1 MTQAPGGDGVAHE
14 HRDGDDAPE
23 SHAAE
28 TAAGETREAVAGK
41 AGEAGPESAAGEP
54 CETGPESA
62 AGKRREAAPGAKPEA
77 GPEVASGVAP
87 EEAPEAGAGREAT
100 PGAASVA
107 GAGSGAAPDKPDA
120 LDERDELSGQ
130 RMVKIEHGPGAG
142 DDELALRR
150 LFQNTV
156 GDLEPARG
164 SLEHLRRAVPARRAR
179 KRQAVVGAAAAAVLI
194 GTAVPAFVHVAAS
207 GGLSAANPV
216 NAGHGEQAQGGTG
229 TETGIEGGH
238 SSTAPASSVSPSP
251 GDGDGTSGKP
261 ERPGGGASGD
271 GPRATLGGD
280 PGSTPRCTPGQL
292 GVGAA
297 QAGGTEADGKVYGTF
312 RIANVSGQDCLVD
325 GAGLVGFEARGAADP
340 GRISVARHTSGDE
353 GGGLPD
359 PSQEASSLVL
369 KPSGSYE
376 VRFVWVPSET
386 CPTTGG
392 TPTPTP
398 TTPPEPT
405 ATPPEP
411 TATPTGGTSSPDPST
426 GTDSGGTGTGPGP
439 GPEQGAGADSGAA
452 PQLLRADGG
461 TAEGSVVISHT
472 AEPGGP
478 TASAVVPNAC
488 AGTIYRTGV
497 LATS

>member
-28 TAAGETREAVAGK
+28 TAAGEPREAAAGK
-41 AGEAGPESAAGEP
+41 AGEAGPESAAGE
-54 CETGPESA
+54 S
-62 AGKRREAAPGAKPEA
+62 REAAPGAKAEA

-87 EEAPEAGAGREAT
+87 EAG
-100 PGAASVA
+100 PGAACGA
-107 GAGSGAAPDKPDA
+107 GALSDKPDA

-251 GDGDGTSGKP
+251 EGADGTSGKP

-369 KPSGSYE
+369 KPSASYE

-439 GPEQGAGADSGAA
+439 EQGAGADSGAA

>member
-28 TAAGETREAVAGK
+28 TAAGEPREAAAGK
-41 AGEAGPESAAGEP
+41 AGEAGPESAAGE
-54 CETGPESA
+54 S
-62 AGKRREAAPGAKPEA
+62 REAGPGAKAEA

-87 EEAPEAGAGREAT
+87 EAG
-100 PGAASVA
+100 PGAACGA
-107 GAGSGAAPDKPDA
+107 GAVPDKPDA

-251 GDGDGTSGKP
+251 EGADGTSGKP

-369 KPSGSYE
+369 KPSASYE

-439 GPEQGAGADSGAA
+439 EQGAGADSGAA